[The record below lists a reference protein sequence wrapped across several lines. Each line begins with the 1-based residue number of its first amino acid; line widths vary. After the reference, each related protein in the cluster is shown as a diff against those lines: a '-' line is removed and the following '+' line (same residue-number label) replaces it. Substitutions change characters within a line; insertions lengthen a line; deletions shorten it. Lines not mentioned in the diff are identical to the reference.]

1 MKIYLKIISVL
12 SALMMI
18 FGLSGCEKDDGSN
31 RVMKYDVKK
40 AAADIDPQFS
50 TSETSKIIIANTFEG
65 LFRYN
70 QKGEIENVLAESWE
84 VSDDGKTYTFRI
96 KENVKWSNGDNLTA
110 KDFEFAFKRMF
121 DTQAISPFASNYISI
136 KNAQKILNGEMEKEK
151 LGVKAADDHTL
162 KIYLESPNP
171 YFISLLTYNASMP
184 CNEDFLISAKGRYGL
199 DIGHI
204 IFNGPFSVKQWS
216 DKEIR
221 LRRNPEYYDKNLVYC
236 AGVNL
241 YVDRGDSQELFMDG
255 KSDCC
260 FIDELLIN
268 ELKKDMSVESF
279 KNITLLLMFNQ
290 ENEFF
295 QNEKIRTA
303 MALALRSE
311 EIQGDE
317 FFSPEKNLIPPIINT
332 PLGKYREV
340 AGDIKY
346 PNVNDVDLKQLFEE
360 GLEELGR
367 KSPGKLTFIAPDNS
381 AGKKAVMD
389 FQRIWA
395 KELSVY
401 VNFELLDEN
410 ELTKRIKQS
419 DYQIALMPVTPMDDS
434 AIGVVASFTSDS
446 PFNYCN
452 MKDENF
458 DALVKRAMHSSNVE
472 ESIKLLKKAE
482 QYIIEKAAAV
492 PVFSG
497 KRYFASGEKVSG
509 INVSIYEKTCFF
521 KYAKRKD

>member
-1 MKIYLKIISVL
+1 MKIISVL
-12 SALMMI
+12 SALLMI
-18 FGLSGCEKDDGSN
+18 FGLSGCQKDDGSN
-31 RVMKYDVKK
+31 RVMKYDVRKS
-40 AAADIDPQFS
+40 AADIDPQFS

-84 VSDDGKTYTFRI
+84 VSNDGKTYTFNI
-96 KENVKWSNGDNLTA
+96 KKDVKWSNGENLTA

-121 DTQAISPFASNYISI
+121 DIQAISPFASNYISI
-136 KNAQKILNGEMEKEK
+136 KNAQKILNGEMEKDK
-151 LGVKAADDHTL
+151 LGVKATDDYTL

-199 DIGHI
+199 DIKHI

-216 DKEIR
+216 EKEIR
-221 LRRNPEYYDKNLVYC
+221 LRRNSEYYDKDFVYC
-236 AGVNL
+236 AGVNI
-241 YVDRGDSQELFMDG
+241 YVDRGNPQELFMEG
-255 KSDCC
+255 ESDCC
-260 FIDELLIN
+260 FIDEMQVKDI
-268 ELKKDMSVESF
+268 KKDMSVESF
-279 KNITLLLMFNQ
+279 KNITLQLIFNQ
-290 ENEFF
+290 DNDFF
-295 QNEKIRTA
+295 KNEKIRTA
-303 MALALRSE
+303 MAMSLRSE

-332 PLGKYREV
+332 PLGKYRDI
-340 AGDIKY
+340 AGDVEY
-346 PNVNDVDLKQLFEE
+346 PNNKEVNLKQLFEE
-360 GLEELGR
+360 GLEEIGE
-367 KSPGKLTFIAPDNS
+367 KSPEKLTFLAPDNS

-410 ELTKRIKQS
+410 ELTKRIKAS

-434 AIGVVASFTSDS
+434 AIGVLTAFTSDS
-446 PFNYCN
+446 TFNYCN
-452 MKDENF
+452 MKDEYF
-458 DALVKRAMHSSNVE
+458 DSLVNKAMHSSDVKA
-472 ESIKLLKKAE
+472 SIKLLKEAE
-482 QYIIEKAAAV
+482 QYIIEKSVAV
-492 PVFSG
+492 PIFSG
-497 KRYFASGEKVSG
+497 KRYFALGEKVSD